1 MKIQELT
8 RELIES
14 GGIDAIAARDAP
26 ALRVL
31 SDEERAASLRAT
43 LDARPD
49 GEAWLFAYGSLIW
62 NPTVHAKEHRT
73 ARIEG
78 WHRAFCLTTLIGR
91 GTTDNP
97 GLTLGLDEGGACH
110 GIALRIDEAIL
121 ERELSILW
129 RREMLSGAYVPR
141 WLDVFD
147 ADGARFGSAISFTI
161 DRSGC
166 QYAGGL
172 THAEI
177 IRRLAHASGAIGSA
191 ADYLF
196 QTCAGLR
203 SHGIPDPVLEAL
215 AVEVAAARDE
225 TMIRE
230 ACGRTP

>member
-1 MKIQELT
+1 MKIQHLT

-31 SDEERAASLRAT
+31 TDAERAASLRAT

-49 GEAWLFAYGSLIW
+49 GDAWLFAYGSLIW
-62 NPTVHAKEHRT
+62 NPTVHALECRT
-73 ARIEG
+73 GRIEG

-91 GTTDNP
+91 GTPDNP
-97 GLTLGLDEGGACH
+97 GLTLGLDEGGACA
-110 GIALRIDEAIL
+110 GVALRIDEDIL
-121 ERELSILW
+121 ERELAILW

-147 ADGARFGSAISFTI
+147 ADGVRFGSAISFTI
-161 DRSGC
+161 NRANC

-172 THAEI
+172 PRAEI
-177 IRRLAHASGAIGSA
+177 VRRLASASGAIGSA
-191 ADYLF
+191 AEYLF

-203 SHGIPDPVLEAL
+203 AHGIPDPALEAL
-215 AVEVAAARDE
+215 ADEVAAARDE
-225 TMIRE
+225 RMARE
-230 ACGRTP
+230 G

>member
-1 MKIQELT
+1 MKIQQLT

-31 SDEERAASLRAT
+31 TDAERAASLRAT

-49 GEAWLFAYGSLIW
+49 GDAWLFAYGSLIW
-62 NPTVHAKEHRT
+62 NPTVHAQEHRT

-78 WHRAFCLTTLIGR
+78 WHRAFCLTTVLGR

-97 GLTLGLDEGGACH
+97 GLTLGLDEGGVCH
-110 GIALRIDEAIL
+110 GVALRIDDAIL

-161 DRSGC
+161 DRASC
-166 QYAGGL
+166 QYAGRL
-172 THAEI
+172 PRAEI
-177 IRRLAHASGAIGSA
+177 IHRLANASGAIGSA

-196 QTCAGLR
+196 QTCEGLR
-203 SHGIPDPVLEAL
+203 ALGIPDPVLEAL
-215 AVEVAAARDE
+215 AEEVAAARDE
-225 TMIRE
+225 KLARE
-230 ACGRTP
+230 E